1 MPFTFGAIFGFDALE
16 VDPSNFDSASFDAS
30 GLTAASATG
39 VDEGEVAVPTVCQ
52 NLTSSNVSFRSCGI
66 AMPAPKQAN
75 APAIIR
81 IALRGD
87 RAWPRAGR
95 GTNSLLVVRVK
106 PRWEVPVTSARADGY
121 RKSSCHSVRS
131 RGSNRFEG
139 SSS

>member
-1 MPFTFGAIFGFDALE
+1 MPLAFGAIFGFDALE
-16 VDPSNFDSASFDAS
+16 VDTSNFDPASFDAS

-39 VDEGEVAVPTVCQ
+39 VDDGEVAVPMVCQ
-52 NLTSSNVSFRSCGI
+52 DLTSSNVNFWSCGI

-87 RAWPRAGR
+87 RAWPLAGR
-95 GTNSLLVVRVK
+95 GMNLLLFVRVN
-106 PRWEVPVTSARADGY
+106 PRWEAPVTSEPADGL
-121 RKSSCHSVRS
+121 RKSSCRSVRS